1 MLGKKAHTQDANLA
15 ISLKEMGFGDDA
27 NLAKYLANPLHQ
39 KVQLK
44 FDQVFKNSDATRTI
58 VGFSVGNSKSTEVDN
73 DQGMEINLDF
83 SIPSEQDGEFVMSDK
98 DLELDDLG
106 ELSISVE
113 PNQALSLNDE
123 LDLSLDG
130 DEIDTSENLK
140 EDLDISL
147 DPDSTEST
155 ETELRL
161 GDSGGLE
168 EDVMAKLAEI
178 EEIMVA
184 DATQTMMHPIP
195 GRLKETT
202 NHAIAEKDLNLSN
215 DSEDD
220 LDLSNEDS
228 LSEEGSDA
236 LSLGAETLLEEDNDL
251 NFAADDNALSLGDE
265 SLDENSPESL
275 FTRNDIELGAEVKNP
290 GKKVLPSAP
299 SLQLDDLAGDAA
311 LAFAIESE
319 MIDPRQSFSSPS
331 PKIDASSLNKQS
343 RKNSQLTLH
352 GESPQ
357 EVSVTSSKEERTN
370 YQAAVGNYN
379 AELERLQATLNHL
392 RSDREELLKKIE
404 KLEEDKLSQQRLS
417 LTMRAELD
425 EKKIEIQ
432 LMKKRMTEDSQ
443 DIKYQLELEQERR
456 KLAEERAR
464 EYQNEIQTL
473 QQKVKLE
480 VKKVSSRESE
490 LGQKLELL
498 KSDAETQIRHRD
510 MKILELKRKIDAMEF
525 EMDTL
530 NSLEQKSM
538 GDKTELENKLDKAIK
553 TLRTA
558 IGILEVDDPKLAT
571 LEKLKKNLD
580 V

>member
-1 MLGKKAHTQDANLA
+1 VLGKKAHTQDANLA